1 MGKRLHKLFQAD
13 LAKEASS
20 LVGKDINIVLKSN
33 QTFLGRCLKVENQ
46 MLFIKDFRNHP
57 HSLAFTQIEA
67 VIYDQSS
74 LYWQKLTF
82 CLNCLPSNTLR
93 FLLNNA

>member
-46 MLFIKDFRNHP
+46 MLFITDFRNHP
-57 HSLAFTQIEA
+57 HSLAFTQIES
-67 VIYDQSS
+67 VIYDQ
-74 LYWQKLTF
+74 
-82 CLNCLPSNTLR
+82 PSHY
-93 FLLNNA
+93 